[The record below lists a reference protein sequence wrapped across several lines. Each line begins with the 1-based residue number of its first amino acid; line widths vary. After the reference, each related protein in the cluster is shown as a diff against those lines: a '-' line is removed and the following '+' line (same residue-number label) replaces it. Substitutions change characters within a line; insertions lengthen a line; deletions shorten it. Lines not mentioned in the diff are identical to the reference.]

1 VTTTTGISL
10 PGQLNA
16 ELTQKTCRN
25 RGFVMFIAIENRPLT
40 GDLLSRLSAGAVKLL
55 MAVRAEPNESQAR
68 YVELVGLCERSVRN
82 FGHELLDLE
91 LVCRTTSQRVDRQI
105 RTAPKLTRR
114 TRRQTVVETNTSEF
128 VESDFGQAEAQS
140 NADIWLIDL
149 SEAQQDCYIFLRSKG
164 IEPRGAHDLAQ
175 HCDRV
180 MINAAVAYSYNR
192 HPNSTPAYLVWCLK
206 NSEKWYQLPVGP
218 AAATQPV
225 TVVPE
230 PKECVEAAA
239 TDGTPDVQPVLVAND
254 QSMQTDAAVITV
266 PDVGSSVQLVAQLET
281 RDTLLLA
288 YAVEAATGV
297 DVRLNEDARQT
308 VEQLQQSHYTAE
320 DVAVFADDVFP
331 RHDWRGQKGEQ
342 PTLQAL
348 RQGVASVRHQLHAAQ
363 SKQDGVLYRVQA
375 IRRYSPL
382 EIVPIVA
389 LSDLW
394 SKQVKAAVA
403 AEARAAD
410 YCSTCDL
417 PWSMC
422 RCEETPLCLDP
433 AAHWW
438 PAMIGQLKVQLNK
451 ATFETWLA
459 SLRLIGFE
467 AADVGDRFIAEG
479 AHEYQRDWLTTN
491 VLASMVETLSRLHY
505 DVQSSDKQVIIELC
519 ISGKS

>member
-1 VTTTTGISL
+1 
-10 PGQLNA
+10 
-16 ELTQKTCRN
+16 
-25 RGFVMFIAIENRPLT
+25 MFIPIENRPLT
-40 GDLLSRLSAGAVKLL
+40 GDVLSRLSAGAVKLL

-82 FGHELLDLE
+82 FGHELLDLG
-91 LVCRTTSQRVDRQI
+91 LVCRTRAQHVHPQTSA
-105 RTAPKLTRR
+105 APKLTRR
-114 TRRQTVVETNTSEF
+114 TPRRAAVETNAADF
-128 VESDFGQAEAQS
+128 IGSDFGQAADQS
-140 NADIWLIDL
+140 GTDTWLVDL
-149 SEAQQDCYIFLRSKG
+149 SEAQQDCYAFLRSQG

-175 HCDRV
+175 YCDRV
-180 MINAAVAYSYNR
+180 MINAAVVYSHNR

-206 NSEKWYQLPVGP
+206 NSEKWYQPPVGP
-218 AAATQPV
+218 TAAAQPV

-230 PKECVEAAA
+230 PNEGVGRVETAA
-239 TDGTPDVQPVLVAND
+239 TDVIPDVQPVLVAND
-254 QSMQTDAAVITV
+254 QSEQADSAVITV
-266 PDVGSSVQLVAQLET
+266 PDADSRVELVPQPQSEA

-308 VEQLQQSHYTAE
+308 VEQLQQAHYTAE

-348 RQGVASVRHQLHAAQ
+348 REGIAAVRHQLHTAQ
-363 SKQDGVLYRVQA
+363 PKPEGLLFRVQA
-375 IRRYSPL
+375 IRCYSPL

-389 LSDLW
+389 LSELW
-394 SKQVKAAVA
+394 SKEVQAIVA
-403 AEARAAD
+403 AEARADA
-410 YCSTCDL
+410 YCSVCNF

-422 RCEETPLCLDP
+422 RCEETPLCSDP
-433 AAHWW
+433 AAQWW

-459 SLRLIGFE
+459 RLRLIGFE
-467 AADVGDRFIAEG
+467 PDDAGDRFIAEC
-479 AHEYQRDWLTTN
+479 AHEYQRDWLTAN

-505 DVQSSDKQVIIELC
+505 PSACGVEGVITQVHIELLLPDEWRKR
-519 ISGKS
+519 SS